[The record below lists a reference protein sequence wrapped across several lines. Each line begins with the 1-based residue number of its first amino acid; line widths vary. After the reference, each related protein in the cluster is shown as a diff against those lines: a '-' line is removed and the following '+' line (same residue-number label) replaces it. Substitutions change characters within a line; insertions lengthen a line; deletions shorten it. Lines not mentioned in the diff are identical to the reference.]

1 MSIFSLI
8 GNYFLWHYSTAFI
21 NMFRIWGDFF
31 WFVYHFFSI
40 PVLVHTLFSPWKKIH
55 EERESV
61 GFNVQ
66 DIFSALVVNTIMRII
81 GFFFRVILIAVGM
94 FSVVFVF
101 VAGVVVF
108 AVWVLAPVLILVSLI
123 SGINFLFK

>member
-1 MSIFSLI
+1 
-8 GNYFLWHYSTAFI
+8 
-21 NMFRIWGDFF
+21 
-31 WFVYHFFSI
+31 
-40 PVLVHTLFSPWKKIH
+40 VHTLFSPWKKIH